1 MRSPVLTLTVLSLG
15 LCTACAD
22 KHPPTFEG
30 DAALT
35 LEAATPTTL
44 NISWPS
50 AQDDRELQAYR
61 VFCDDQQIAQVPA
74 SVHAYVLEELQPS
87 TDYLLGVVPV
97 DQADNAGER
106 LSLVASTADGE
117 PPTFPAASN
126 LHIRDVT
133 PEGAPDGGGSLEL
146 TWPAA
151 IDATGVVRYSIT
163 HEGQPVAQVE
173 GTELSYR
180 LDAEPGQDLEGAYGV
195 TAEDEAGNRS
205 AALAAR
211 FPTLELEAPTNMAQ
225 NDLAPPGPDSA
236 PVIANQPH
244 LRLNPSLSRA
254 LRPANLQRIRLL
266 GGRALQPSLLA
277 PSMVEQVA
285 PPTP

>member
-1 MRSPVLTLTVLSLG
+1 MRSPLLLILALLSLG

-22 KHPPTFEG
+22 KHPPTFQG

-50 AQDDRELQAYR
+50 AQDDREVRAYR
-61 VFCDDQQIAQVPA
+61 VFRDDEQIAELPA
-74 SVHAYVLEELQPS
+74 SVHAYVIEELQPG
-87 TDYLLGVVPV
+87 TDYLVGVVPV

-117 PPTFPAASN
+117 PPSFPAASS
-126 LHIRDVT
+126 LRIRDVT
-133 PEGAPDGGGSLEL
+133 PEGATEGGGSLEL

-151 IDATGVVRYSIT
+151 TDATGVVRYTIT
-163 HEGQPVAQVE
+163 HEGQPVGRVE

-180 LDAEPGQDLEGAYGV
+180 VNAEPGQELEGAYGV

-205 AALAAR
+205 AALAGR
-211 FPTLELEAPTNMAQ
+211 FPALELEAPTNMAQ
-225 NDLAPPGPDSA
+225 NDLPPPDSA
-236 PVIANQPH
+236 AIANQPH

-254 LRPANLQRIRLL
+254 LRPANLRRIRLL
-266 GGRALQPSLLA
+266 GGPALRPSLLA
-277 PSMVEQVA
+277 PIMVERVA